1 MGADEAE
8 VDAIKEHVAGERRGV
23 LAITHAGSAGR
34 ATGREDLVPT
44 SRCQHAD
51 RVRSSGET
59 AERVLTIA
67 VRHCRLGHRA
77 AELHRPA
84 SETVFIWT
92 HDAVQVEIV
101 ENKAAKRRVT
111 GRSGSRSGSRSRIWS
126 GSRSRIWSGSRIRS
140 GSRRWSRAVLVGLR
154 ARLCTVL
161 TTLLGRISTA
171 AVLTLLIVVATAIV
185 VIAITRNR
193 GEIVTPNVRVS
204 LCHRCTSDER
214 RYRQC

>member
-8 VDAIKEHVAGERRGV
+8 VDAIKEHVAGERRGI
-23 LAITHAGSAGR
+23 LAITDAGSAGR

-77 AELHRPA
+77 GELHRPT

-92 HDAVQVEIV
+92 HEAVQVEIV
-101 ENKAAKRRVT
+101 ENKAAKRRVA
-111 GRSGSRSGSRSRIWS
+111 GRSRSRSRSRIRSGSRC
-126 GSRSRIWSGSRIRS
+126 RIWSGSRIRS
-140 GSRRWSRAVLVGLR
+140 GSRRWSRAVLVALR
-154 ARLCTVL
+154 
-161 TTLLGRISTA
+161 
-171 AVLTLLIVVATAIV
+171 
-185 VIAITRNR
+185 
-193 GEIVTPNVRVS
+193 
-204 LCHRCTSDER
+204 
-214 RYRQC
+214 